1 MGRRATRQWREV
13 REKLF
18 PERQIIFRSRGDV
31 RYVSLGTGT
40 QIAMACSVLIAAGW
54 IGYASVNALYRDRLL
69 EARDTRIAE
78 LTAAYD
84 ELKRHNS
91 ATEQRLLVE
100 TRDLEARYEQLLAQN
115 QAALRAVEA
124 ANAGST
130 NTKGKASAAPA
141 PSAAAQTQQQAHQP
155 PQALSGTALASA
167 ALTNTVPPSAGQ
179 AGTATA
185 STAAPPLPTSKPSLG
200 KLTGKAET
208 ATPEAPG
215 SIEDLEAML
224 RASREKANSGG
235 TPKAGEIE
243 ARILALRPKPR
254 ELADEIVPRGGNG
267 VAALEKALRSTGVD
281 LEALLNRHAEAR
293 AEVGVGGPLRSL
305 SEEGT
310 RLAALSTPAGVA
322 GAESPA
328 RGSRWT
334 DLLALAQRLPL
345 AMPMQ
350 PSETELSSGFG
361 RRLDPFTKQWAFHA
375 GLDLIGPRQA
385 PVYSSA
391 PGVVVFA
398 GRKGPYGR
406 AVEVDHGL
414 GVKTRYAHLSAINV
428 QLGETVPLNKRLG
441 AMGSTGRSTGQHL
454 HYEIL
459 LDDEPVD
466 PAKFIEAGY
475 HVFKQQE
482 DSPAPRQ

>member
-31 RYVSLGTGT
+31 RYVSLGTGM
-40 QIAMACSVLIAAGW
+40 QVAMACSVLFAAGW

-84 ELKRHNS
+84 ELKRHNT

-124 ANAGST
+124 ANASST
-130 NTKGKASAAPA
+130 NTRGKASAAPA
-141 PSAAAQTQQQAHQP
+141 PSAAQTQQQAHQP

-167 ALTNTVPPSAGQ
+167 ALANTVPPSIAQ
-179 AGTATA
+179 AGNATA
-185 STAAPPLPTSKPSLG
+185 STAAPPLPTSKPSLD

-208 ATPEAPG
+208 AAPEAPG

-224 RASREKANSGG
+224 RASREKPVSSGN
-235 TPKAGEIE
+235 PRAGEIE

-254 ELADEIVPRGGNG
+254 ELADEIAPRGGNG
-267 VAALEKALRSTGVD
+267 VAALEKALRGIGVD
-281 LEALLNRHAEAR
+281 IDTLLSRHAEAR

-305 SEEGT
+305 AEEGT
-310 RLAALSTPAGVA
+310 RLASLSTPAGVTA
-322 GAESPA
+322 GPEGNA
-328 RGSRWT
+328 RTSRWT
-334 DLLALAQRLPL
+334 DLLALAHRLPL
-345 AMPMQ
+345 AIPMQ
-350 PSETELSSGFG
+350 PGEAELSSGFG

-406 AVEVDHGL
+406 AVEIDHGL

>member
-1 MGRRATRQWREV
+1 MRET
-13 REKLF
+13 LF

-40 QIAMACSVLIAAGW
+40 QIVLACTVLFAAGW

-69 EARDTRIAE
+69 EARDLRIAE
-78 LTAAYD
+78 LSAAYD

-100 TRDLEARYEQLLAQN
+100 TRDLELRYEQLLAQN
-115 QAALRAVEA
+115 QAALRATEA
-124 ANAGST
+124 ANTA
-130 NTKGKASAAPA
+130 NAKANGKAQAQAQA
-141 PSAAAQTQQQAHQP
+141 QAQAAANTAQQLS
-155 PQALSGTALASA
+155 PQALANTALA
-167 ALTNTVPPSAGQ
+167 N
-179 AGTATA
+179 
-185 STAAPPLPTSKPSLG
+185 AAPPPLPISKPSLDKLIG
-200 KLTGKAET
+200 KSDEGN
-208 ATPEAPG
+208 APG

-224 RASREKANSGG
+224 RASREKPGATG

-254 ELADEIVPRGGNG
+254 ELADEIQPRGGNG
-267 VAALEKALRSTGVD
+267 VAALEKALRGIGVD
-281 LEALLNRHAEAR
+281 VEMLLNRHADAR

-305 SEEGT
+305 GEDGS
-310 RLAALSTPAGVA
+310 RVAALGNSPALATTTASLATPAGVTP
-322 GAESPA
+322 ENNA
-328 RGSRWT
+328 RSSRWT
-334 DLLALAQRLPL
+334 DLLSLAHRLPL
-345 AMPMQ
+345 TLPMQ
-350 PSETELSSGFG
+350 PGDSELSSGFG

-375 GLDLIGPRQA
+375 GLDMIGPRQA
-385 PVYSSA
+385 PIYSSA

-406 AVEVDHGL
+406 AVEIDHGL
-414 GVKTRYAHLSAINV
+414 GIKTRYAHLSAINV
-428 QLGETVPLNKRLG
+428 QLGETVTLNKRIG

-482 DSPAPRQ
+482 DTSAVRQ